1 MERFHWCYGWFERLS
16 LRWRLA
22 LLSFGLLAV
31 LMGGFGLLISVTEE
45 NILLETQASVLN
57 NQAQMV
63 QAALNASSPRKD
75 KVQKDKPPDSNA
87 ASGNASLPENE
98 LSSQAA
104 SDLVKTISDI
114 VGKDAGIALLSSN
127 GTLLAADYGEHSGAL
142 VVLDSDTVQNW
153 HNTHESYLLV
163 TDSRGKR
170 ALVILQ
176 PLIAWDK
183 FARQDGKALL
193 QLSIPTVS
201 IDQSVAS
208 TRLNLLLGLLGTLT
222 LAAILTLP
230 LMGRALRPLV
240 EMERVSQQIADGALS
255 LRLQEPVAL
264 DEVGRLARSFNSMVA
279 CLEKAFARQKQ
290 FVGDVSH
297 ELRTPLTALGG
308 SLEMLLLEADS
319 GDKEASYR
327 LTRGMYTEVER
338 MQRLVADLLVLS
350 RLDEGQIRLREETLD
365 IGVMVQELAEQAR
378 QLGRGQEIHQYIASP
393 RPLVR
398 GDKDQ
403 LRRVLLNII
412 ENALKYTP
420 PGGRVTL
427 SVGGDSKQSS
437 NQGSKQML
445 LVEISDTGIGIP
457 PEALPHIFD
466 RFYRVD
472 QSRTRAAR
480 QGGSGLGL
488 SIAQGLIHAHGGTIT
503 LSSIPGQ
510 GTRVSIQL
518 PALAQGV
525 QTLQPQL
532 NLIKGIF
539 CL

>member
-1 MERFHWCYGWFERLS
+1 MERLHWCYAWFERLS

-45 NILLETQASVLN
+45 NILLATQASVLN

-63 QAALNASSPRKD
+63 QASLNANAPHKD
-75 KVQKDKPPDSNA
+75 KSQKDKPPGS
-87 ASGNASLPENE
+87 SSSLGNSSLPESD

-104 SDLVKTISDI
+104 TDLVKTISDI

-127 GTLLAADYGEHSGAL
+127 GTMLAADYGEHSGAI
-142 VVLDSDTVQNW
+142 VILDGDTVQNW
-153 HNTHESYLLV
+153 HSTHESYLLV

-176 PLIAWDK
+176 PLVTWDK
-183 FARQDGKALL
+183 FAQQDGKALL
-193 QLSIPTVS
+193 QLSIPTAA

-240 EMERVSQQIADGALS
+240 EMERVSQRIAGGALS

-264 DEVGRLARSFNSMVA
+264 DEVGQLARSFNSMVA
-279 CLEKAFARQKQ
+279 RLEKAFARQKQ

-319 GDKEASYR
+319 GDKEAAYR
-327 LTRGMYTEVER
+327 LTRGMYSEVER

-365 IGVMVQELAEQAR
+365 IGVLVQELAEQAR
-378 QLGRGQEIHQYIASP
+378 QLARGQEIRQYIAAP
-393 RPLVR
+393 RPLVQ

-420 PGGRVTL
+420 AGGRVTL
-427 SVGGDSKQSS
+427 TVSGDSKQS
-437 NQGSKQML
+437 NNQML
-445 LVEISDTGIGIP
+445 LVEVGDTGIGIP

-472 QSRTRAAR
+472 QSRARTAR

-488 SIAQGLIHAHGGTIT
+488 SIAQGLIQAHGGTIT
-503 LSSIPGQ
+503 LSSAPGQ
-510 GTRVSIQL
+510 GTRVSIRL
-518 PALAQGV
+518 PALPQKEWA
-525 QTLQPQL
+525 LQPQPV
-532 NLIKGIF
+532 
-539 CL
+539 

>member
-1 MERFHWCYGWFERLS
+1 MEEMERLHWCYGWFERLS

-45 NILLETQASVLN
+45 NILLATQASVLN

-63 QAALNASSPRKD
+63 QASLNANAPHKD
-75 KVQKDKPPDSNA
+75 KAQKDKSPGSISSSRNSSSDKN
-87 ASGNASLPENE
+87 SLPESD

-104 SDLVKTISDI
+104 TELVKTISDI

-127 GTLLAADYGEHSGAL
+127 GTMLAADYGEHSGAL
-142 VVLDSDTVQNW
+142 VVLDGDTVQNW
-153 HNTHESYLLV
+153 HNTHESYLIV

-170 ALVILQ
+170 ALVTLQ

-183 FARQDGKALL
+183 FVQQNGKALL
-193 QLSIPTVS
+193 QLSIPTAA

-240 EMERVSQQIADGALS
+240 EMERVSQRIADGELS

-279 CLEKAFARQKQ
+279 RLEKAFARQKQ

-319 GDKEASYR
+319 GDKEAGYR

-365 IGVMVQELAEQAR
+365 IGVLVQELAEQAR
-378 QLGRGQEIHQYIASP
+378 QLARGQEIRQYIAAP

-427 SVGGDSKQSS
+427 TVSGAD
-437 NQGSKQML
+437 NQNGNQML
-445 LVEISDTGIGIP
+445 LVEIGDTGIGIP
-457 PEALPHIFD
+457 AEALPHIFD

-472 QSRTRAAR
+472 QSRTRTAR

-488 SIAQGLIHAHGGTIT
+488 SIAQGLIQAHGGTIT
-503 LSSIPGQ
+503 LSSAPGQ
-510 GTRVSIQL
+510 GTRVSIRL
-518 PALAQGV
+518 PALPQEAWMLQAQPV
-525 QTLQPQL
+525 
-532 NLIKGIF
+532 
-539 CL
+539 